1 MSGIFSFV
9 SKDDNLTVIDLALDE
24 FLKKQRR
31 QDKWLSFDKNLL
43 LHTSRIEL
51 LKENLVSMQRECPER
66 LIGVSMEFFHSCEDS
81 RAFLGFQENLPD
93 PSKIFFY
100 NILPGSDFQARM
112 LADLSEVREA
122 EFDPDS
128 GVLYPAKPE
137 NADGKELVRR
147 CERTIQEHLE
157 TIVADIVTEQNP
169 PAMLASSCVY
179 VSRYVDIKR
188 LFMNPDALAVM
199 LYYLSRYIVMSEE
212 DFDALV
218 ATSKNGAVLAELLGR
233 MTSRKVVNFV
243 NIGPQYAL
251 SASAVE
257 QIERGKRYLYVY
269 DFICLGTEAKL
280 LHALLASHSAVLA
293 DGIGVASYIPLD
305 NPELKRKHSPLAKIS
320 SMVNLISAGIP
331 YQVYM
336 QGDTAG
342 PRITLNRAEAA
353 E

>member
-9 SKDDNLTVIDLALDE
+9 SEDGNLVTIDLALDE

-31 QDKWLSFDKNLL
+31 QGKGFSFDQNLL
-43 LHTSRIEL
+43 LNTHQIDL
-51 LKENLVSMQRECPER
+51 LKDNLVSMQKERPER

-81 RAFLGFQENLPD
+81 RAFLGFTEDLPD

-100 NILPGSDFQARM
+100 NILPNSDFQARM
-112 LADLSEVREA
+112 LVDLSEVQAA

-128 GVLYPAKPE
+128 GVLYPVKPE
-137 NADGKELVRR
+137 NADGRDLVRR
-147 CERTIQEHLE
+147 CKQAIQTHLE
-157 TIVADIVTEQNP
+157 EIVADIVVKQDP
-169 PAMLASSCVY
+169 PAMLASSSIY

-188 LFMNPDALAVM
+188 LFMNPDALAIM
-199 LYYLSRYIVMSEE
+199 LYYLSRYIVTSEE

-233 MTSRKVVNFV
+233 MTGRRVVDFV
-243 NIGPQYAL
+243 SIGPQYAL

-280 LHALLASHSAVLA
+280 LHALLASHGAVLA
-293 DGIGVASYIPLD
+293 DGIGVASYISLD
-305 NPELKRKHSPLAKIS
+305 NPELNRKHSPLAKIS
-320 SMVNLISAGIP
+320 SMVNLISARIP
-331 YQVYM
+331 YEIYM
-336 QGDTAG
+336 QRDATG
-342 PRITLNRAEAA
+342 PRIALNCTEAA